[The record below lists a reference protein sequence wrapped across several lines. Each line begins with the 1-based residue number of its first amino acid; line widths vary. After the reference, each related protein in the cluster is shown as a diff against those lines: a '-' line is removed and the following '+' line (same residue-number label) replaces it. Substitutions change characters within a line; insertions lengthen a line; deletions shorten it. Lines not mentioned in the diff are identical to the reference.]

1 MNVRQTN
8 IFKRRVKKLHKTEKQ
23 ALDKA
28 IKEIVENPTIGE
40 MKVGD
45 LAGIQV
51 FKYKFNTQL
60 FLLAYEY
67 IDGELLLTLIEHGT
81 HENFYRD
88 LKRY

>member
-1 MNVRQTN
+1 MNVKQTN
-8 IFKRRVKKLHKTEKQ
+8 IFKRRVKRLHKKEKI

-28 IKEIVENPTIGE
+28 IGELVANPTLGE
-40 MKVGD
+40 MKAGD
-45 LAGIQV
+45 LAGVQV

-60 FLLAYEY
+60 FLIAYEY
-67 IDGELLLTLIEHGT
+67 MGEELLLTLIERGT

>member
-1 MNVRQTN
+1 MNVKQTN
-8 IFKRRVKKLHKTEKQ
+8 VFRRRVKKLHKVEKL
-23 ALDKA
+23 ALDDA
-28 IKEIVENPTIGE
+28 INEVIVNPSIGE

-51 FKYKFNTQL
+51 FKYKVKAQL

-67 IDGELLLTLIEHGT
+67 IDDELLLTLIEHGV

-88 LKRY
+88 LKRK

>member
-1 MNVRQTN
+1 MNVKQTN
-8 IFKRRVKKLHKTEKQ
+8 IFKRRVKKLQKSEKI

-28 IKEIVENPTIGE
+28 IGELVANPALGE
-40 MKVGD
+40 MKTGD
-45 LAGIQV
+45 LASVRV
-51 FKYKFNTQL
+51 FKYKFNAQL

-67 IDGELLLTLIEHGT
+67 IDEELLLTLIEHGT